1 MAVWFLKNPCV
12 TGSQLDE
19 AGGGDRPVMHHDEV
33 PIDLDIAR
41 SLIRQQFPQWRDEP
55 VRPVPSAGTV
65 NAIFRIGSGL
75 AARFPLRRQDPTS
88 LATELE
94 DEAAAMS
101 ELSEHCPFPSPTPV
115 AIGYPGPFYPLSWSI
130 QSWLPGTNPGPD
142 SHAASTTFALDLHH
156 LIRSLR
162 ATPTRGRR
170 FPGSGRGGYLPD
182 HDAWMAECFRE
193 SEHLLDVPAL
203 RDVWSRFR
211 TLPVA
216 ATLVMSH
223 RDLIPPNLLVDGE
236 RLTGVLDGG
245 GFAPADP
252 ALDLVAAWHHLDR
265 PAREV
270 LRAGLGC
277 PSSEWL
283 RGAAWAFVQAM
294 GLVWYYRGTNP
305 AMSSLGRTTLQRILT
320 DPDVEAAKGA

>member
-1 MAVWFLKNPCV
+1 MAAWFLKNPSV
-12 TGSQLDE
+12 TGSQLDGD
-19 AGGGDRPVMHHDEV
+19 GGGDRSVMHDDEV

-88 LATELE
+88 LAAALE
-94 DEAAAMS
+94 DEAAAMT
-101 ELSEHCPFPSPTPV
+101 ELSQHCPFPSPTPV
-115 AIGYPGPFYPLSWSI
+115 AIGHPGSSYPLPWSV
-130 QSWLPGTNPGPD
+130 QTWLPGTNPGPD
-142 SHAASTTFALDLHH
+142 SHAASTTFSLDLAQ

-170 FPGSGRGGYLPD
+170 FPGSGRGGHLPD
-182 HDAWMAECFRE
+182 DDAWMAECFRK

-203 RDVWSRFR
+203 RDVWSRLR
-211 TLPVA
+211 TLPA
-216 ATLVMSH
+216 PDTFVMSH
-223 RDLIPPNLLVDGE
+223 RDLIPPNLLVAGE
-236 RLTGVLDGG
+236 HLTGVLDGG

-265 PAREV
+265 PARAV

-277 PSSEWL
+277 PSTEWL

-294 GLVWYYRGTNP
+294 GLVWYYRITNP
-305 AMSSLGRTTLQRILT
+305 AMSALGRSTLKRILA
-320 DPDVEAAKGA
+320 DPDVSTATGT